1 MKTDVCLWYL
11 TEFLLEW
18 EMFLTKVVENSKH
31 TFSIIFFF
39 FFQKIMPCAR

>member
-18 EMFLTKVVENSKH
+18 EMFLTKVVEKME
-31 TFSIIFFF
+31 TF
-39 FFQKIMPCAR
+39 